1 MLTSPVARSVSRR
14 ISSTVFITQ
23 SLYGASM
30 IASFTL
36 IPIVAVDL
44 YGDESMAGLPMTLSF
59 MARALSAYP
68 FGWIMDRFGRRPGLS
83 LGYVTVVMGSALCVA
98 AIGWES
104 FIGFSLGVMIAG
116 TGRAATEQARFI
128 GAEAFPVGKRPK
140 IIGMIVF
147 AGTVGAVGGPIL
159 VAPSS
164 EMVAEFGMNPSTGP
178 FAMAVVLS
186 TLAVLLTYTLLRPD
200 PLSLARLHAAN
211 VKETGPTHDARPLK
225 EIFADPTVRYATA
238 AMVIGQLVMTLLMV
252 ITPLHMNHHAHS
264 TQSISLVIMAHAMGM
279 FGLSGLTGW
288 LVTRFGREIVIK
300 LGVVTLLISSI
311 LTPIS
316 PQFTPLA
323 LALFL
328 LGLGWNFCFIA
339 GSSLLSDTL
348 APQERG
354 RVQGANE
361 MFISIAASLGA
372 MGTGVAFGSGGIMA
386 CAVVGFVFSGALGV
400 YSLVHG
406 RRTTPEMATR
416 KSA

>member
-1 MLTSPVARSVSRR
+1 
-14 ISSTVFITQ
+14 
-23 SLYGASM
+23 M

-36 IPIVAVDL
+36 IPIVAADL
-44 YGDESMAGLPMTLSF
+44 YGEETMAGLPMTLSF

-83 LGYVTVVMGSALCVA
+83 IGYVNVVVGSALCVA
-98 AIGWES
+98 AIGWDS
-104 FIGFSLGVMIAG
+104 FAGFSLGVMIAG
-116 TGRAATEQARFI
+116 SGRAATEQARFI
-128 GAEAFPVGKRPK
+128 GAEAFPVVRRPK

-159 VAPSS
+159 VAPST
-164 EMVAEFGMNPSTGP
+164 EIVAGFGLDPSTGP

-186 TLAVLLTYTLLRPD
+186 SVAVLLTFTLLRPD
-200 PLSLARLHAAN
+200 PLSLAMLHAAGQ
-211 VKETGPTHDARPLK
+211 KDTEPAQEIRPLK
-225 EIFADPTVRYATA
+225 EIFSNPTVKYATA

-279 FGLSGLTGW
+279 FGLSSFTGW
-288 LVTRFGREIVIK
+288 LVGRYGRETVIN
-300 LGVVTLLISSI
+300 LGVVTLVISSV

-339 GSSLLSDTL
+339 GSSLLSDSL
-348 APQERG
+348 APQEKG

-372 MGTGVAFGSGGIMA
+372 MGTGVAFGGGGIIA
-386 CAVVGFVFSGALGV
+386 CSVIGFVFSIGLGV
-400 YSLVHG
+400 YGFIYG
-406 RRTTPEMATR
+406 RRTAPDMITR
-416 KSA
+416 QSG